1 MTTVK
6 TYLTE
11 AYAIDNKSILRV
23 LTQDKQI
30 NKADPKY
37 SYYEKLAN
45 WANSNGRQQRLKNI
59 ELDKIN
65 LSDRELITKGKLA
78 NRLTTL
84 GHTLNALKNLMDQE
98 GNYNPNSEL
107 SKLIQQTTLEILAG
121 LSGIKDPKK
130 SDPKPEPVPEPEP
143 EPEPNPEPKAGAG
156 KDWTAIRAR
165 RLDNAKNT
173 SESTSEVLNKFYD
186 DYYSQEYAGVET
198 PEKDAKGIVAK
209 LKSLDKILI
218 PEFNKLGY
226 NPDVNPFAQFLKILI
241 EKKFNIFTKL
251 TTNNYGAIHNSFIEK
266 HVTGNMLGNY
276 NEGNILFCDDLYNKN
291 GLDIVEYLS
300 LQKQAL
306 DRADNNDKYSSSKNQ
321 LIAVLCIQQKP
332 LRDSY
337 KENIDAL
344 LETKNAEKVMLP
356 AVKDAK
362 VKSLLEIQELY
373 RHLFGTAPKT
383 KAKID
388 EIVIKA
394 AKSGI
399 VLSMVQRL
407 LDQDDL
413 ERVYNPDVRELTTW
427 LRELGYTRNNNEN
440 KIEKAK
446 DILSEYNLDTATK
459 RSLVIKLQ
467 NYYNKNV
474 RDKKAG
480 N

>member
-1 MTTVK
+1 
-6 TYLTE
+6 
-11 AYAIDNKSILRV
+11 
-23 LTQDKQI
+23 
-30 NKADPKY
+30 
-37 SYYEKLAN
+37 
-45 WANSNGRQQRLKNI
+45 
-59 ELDKIN
+59 
-65 LSDRELITKGKLA
+65 
-78 NRLTTL
+78 
-84 GHTLNALKNLMDQE
+84 
-98 GNYNPNSEL
+98 
-107 SKLIQQTTLEILAG
+107 
-121 LSGIKDPKK
+121 
-130 SDPKPEPVPEPEP
+130 
-143 EPEPNPEPKAGAG
+143 
-156 KDWTAIRAR
+156 
-165 RLDNAKNT
+165 
-173 SESTSEVLNKFYD
+173 
-186 DYYSQEYAGVET
+186 
-198 PEKDAKGIVAK
+198 
-209 LKSLDKILI
+209 
-218 PEFNKLGY
+218 
-226 NPDVNPFAQFLKILI
+226 
-241 EKKFNIFTKL
+241 
-251 TTNNYGAIHNSFIEK
+251 
-266 HVTGNMLGNY
+266 MLGNY

-373 RHLFGTAPKT
+373 RHLFRTAPKT

-413 ERVYNPDVRELTTW
+413 ERVYKPDVQELTTW

-446 DILSEYNLDTATK
+446 DILSDYNLDTATK